1 MQIKLFGQ
9 KLQAKGKGRH
19 LGFLF
24 GSVRA
29 DWRAVLVLALLAV
42 LAGALYAEAR
52 LGAIRA
58 AADKG
63 ELRRGG
69 EDTLEVP
76 EAAEIVRVLDGRGAA
91 PAAAQS
97 AASTTAATAPA
108 V

>member
-29 DWRAVLVLALLAV
+29 DWRAALVLAILSV

-52 LGAIRA
+52 LGAVRA
-58 AADKG
+58 AAEKG

-76 EAAEIVRVLDGRGAA
+76 EAADIVRVLDGRGPAPESVQPAAATTTAAA
-91 PAAAQS
+91 PAI
-97 AASTTAATAPA
+97 
-108 V
+108 

>member
-9 KLQAKGKGRH
+9 KLHTKGKGRH

-24 GSVRA
+24 GSIRA

-42 LAGALYAEAR
+42 LAGALYAEER
-52 LGAIRA
+52 FGAVRSA
-58 AADKG
+58 AEKG

-76 EAAEIVRVLDGRGAA
+76 EAAEIVRVLDGRGPA
-91 PAAAQS
+91 PEVAQT
-97 AASTTAATAPA
+97 AASTTAAAPA
-108 V
+108 L